1 MLRFA
6 PASIVRRACLI
17 LLLVGLSGAALSGRA
32 DERAADE
39 PTAEAAAD
47 PEAIDPE
54 AIKNLKAAYPAAP
67 AGKTRHV
74 ILLPHKERGA
84 EGDVKVE
91 IVAGRTIDT
100 DGVNTVRFGGEF
112 RERDIPGWGFSYFE
126 VDALGAPLST
136 RIAPAPGTPTV
147 KTFVA
152 GPRMLVRYNS
162 RLPLVVYAPEG
173 TEIRWRLWHPE
184 GDLAPAEAR

>member
-6 PASIVRRACLI
+6 PASIVCHACLI
-17 LLLVGLSGAALSGRA
+17 LSLVGLSGAALSCRA
-32 DERAADE
+32 DE
-39 PTAEAAAD
+39 PGAD
-47 PEAIDPE
+47 PAAIDPAAIDPE
-54 AIKNLKAAYPAAP
+54 AIKYLEAAYPAAA

-84 EGDVKVE
+84 EDDFKVE

-100 DGVNTVRFGGEF
+100 DGVNTVRVGGEL

-147 KTFVA
+147 KAFA
-152 GPRMLVRYNS
+152 PGPRMLVRYNS
-162 RLPLVVYAPEG
+162 RLPLVVYTPEG
-173 TEIRWRLWHPE
+173 TEIRWRLWRAE
-184 GDLAPAEAR
+184 GELAPAEAR

>member
-6 PASIVRRACLI
+6 PASIVRHACLI
-17 LLLVGLSGAALSGRA
+17 LSLVGLSGAALSCRA
-32 DERAADE
+32 DEL
-39 PTAEAAAD
+39 AAD
-47 PEAIDPE
+47 PAAIDPAAIDPE
-54 AIKNLKAAYPAAP
+54 AIKNLEAAYPAAA

-100 DGVNTVRFGGEF
+100 DGVNTVRFGGEL

-126 VDALGAPLST
+126 VDSLGAPLST

-147 KTFVA
+147 KAFA
-152 GPRMLVRYNS
+152 PGPRMLVRYNS
-162 RLPLVVYAPEG
+162 RLPLVVYTPEG
-173 TEIRWRLWHPE
+173 AEIRWRLWRAE
-184 GDLAPAEAR
+184 GELAPAEAR

>member
-1 MLRFA
+1 MPRFA
-6 PASIVRRACLI
+6 PASILGRRACLI
-17 LLLVGLSGAALSGRA
+17 LSMVILTAAALHGRA
-32 DERAADE
+32 DEPAAD
-39 PTAEAAAD
+39 AAVD
-47 PEAIDPE
+47 PEAV
-54 AIKNLKAAYPAAP
+54 KNLAAAYPAAT

-84 EGDVKVE
+84 EDDFKVE

-100 DGVNTVRFGGEF
+100 DGVNTYRFGGEF

-136 RIAPAPGTPTV
+136 RIAPTAGTPTV
-147 KTFVA
+147 KAFA
-152 GPRMLVRYNS
+152 PGPRMLVRYNS

-173 TEIRWRLWHPE
+173 TEIRWRLWRAE
-184 GDLAPAEAR
+184 GQPQPVAEPQPAAAR